1 MPDRSPPST
10 ASGVKSVD
18 ALRRGLE
25 VLHAVRQSSAVT
37 LSDLH
42 RQTGIAKATL
52 LRMLKT
58 LREAGWIDR
67 NELEGRYVPAAAP
80 GDAGRAADWRARLSA
95 LAAPA
100 RATLQRR
107 IPWPTDMAVRDG
119 TTMLVLD
126 AHRPINGLA
135 VNYRVLGFRPGMLV
149 SSLGRCYLAFCPDDE
164 RRALI
169 ARLARSTRS
178 PERAALRADA
188 VRRLI
193 TQARAQ
199 GYCARDP
206 SETSFDSPE
215 RFGAI
220 SVPVFK
226 GERVIACL
234 SCAWLPQVTGEREIV
249 AAYLEPLQ
257 DAARAIAA
265 RMRQTALPLPPE

>member
-1 MPDRSPPST
+1 MPQPSRPTPPR
-10 ASGVKSVD
+10 GVKSVD

-25 VLHAVRQSSAVT
+25 VLHAIGQSSAVT
-37 LSDLH
+37 LADLH

-58 LREAGWIDR
+58 LRQAGWIDR

-80 GDAGRAADWRARLSA
+80 GDSGPAAEWRARLSA

-119 TTMLVLD
+119 KTMLILD

-178 PERAALRADA
+178 LDRLALRADA
-188 VRRLI
+188 VRRLVA
-193 TQARAQ
+193 QGRAQ
-199 GYCARDP
+199 GYCMRDP
-206 SETSFDSPE
+206 SETSLDSPE

-220 SVPVFK
+220 SVPVLL
-226 GERVIACL
+226 GDRVIACL
-234 SCAWLPQVTGEREIV
+234 SCAWLPQVASEREV
-249 AAYLEPLQ
+249 VSAYLGPLQ
-257 DAARAIAA
+257 DAARAIAVRA
-265 RMRQTALPLPPE
+265 RQAGLPLPPV